1 MPDSTVTGLDAWLKY
16 LTDSPKQMQH
26 GLGIGLYAGAQL
38 IEATAKA
45 NCPVHLGEL
54 RDSIHASVKE
64 TGANVVATVKAGGV
78 APDGT
83 RINYAHLIEYSGAAP
98 HLITG
103 KAGGAVSFGGRTFRA
118 IHHPGMKAK
127 PFLRPAVDTNEVATI
142 GLVDQQIENI
152 IQDTR

>member
-1 MPDSTVTGLDAWLKY
+1 MPDPTVTGLDEWLKF
-16 LTDSPKQMQH
+16 LTDSPKKVQH
-26 GLGIGLYAGAQL
+26 GVGLGLYAGAQL

-64 TGANVVATVKAGGV
+64 SGANVVATVKAGGV

-103 KAGGAVSFGGRTFRA
+103 KNGGPVSFGGRTFKA
-118 IHHPGMKAK
+118 IHHPGMQAK
-127 PFLRPAVDTNEVATI
+127 PFLRPAVDANEVAAI
-142 GLVDQQIENI
+142 GLVDEQIQNA